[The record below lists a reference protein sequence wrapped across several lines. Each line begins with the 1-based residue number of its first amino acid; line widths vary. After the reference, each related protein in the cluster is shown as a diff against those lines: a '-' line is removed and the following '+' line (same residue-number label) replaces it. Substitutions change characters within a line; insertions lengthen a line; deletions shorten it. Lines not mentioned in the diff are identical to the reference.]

1 MSSLAVS
8 ASSHLPEHIILVV
21 TVDIFHHELFIAM
34 RRLYDQLVHHTLSLL
49 ADQDLH
55 ALNFLTLSP

>member
-8 ASSHLPEHIILVV
+8 ASPHLFEHIILVI
-21 TVDIFHHELFIAM
+21 TVDVFHHELLIAM
-34 RRLYDQLVHHTLSLL
+34 RRFYYQFVHHSLSLL

-55 ALNFLTLSP
+55 ALDFLTLPP